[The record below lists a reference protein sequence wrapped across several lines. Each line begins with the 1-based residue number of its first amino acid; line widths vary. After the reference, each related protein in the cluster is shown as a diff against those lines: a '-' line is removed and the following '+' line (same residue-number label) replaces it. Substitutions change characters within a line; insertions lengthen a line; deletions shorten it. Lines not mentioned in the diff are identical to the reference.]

1 MPIHKFKVVFLLLIT
16 LLAGL
21 LMQACGPEPTPAP
34 TPEPVQKESKI
45 DTVLLGVLVKYTTT
59 EGTKEQKLQTTMD
72 YARQLNIID
81 NQDEVSF
88 ELELN
93 DPTAEKPI
101 TEKIA
106 TMGGRVTNSASEGN
120 IVKLRVKVPVKV
132 FVDYVNTTSQDNYL
146 SDLAGFKGVTSINL
160 IYTRPTQEFEGL
172 TQTFEALQQ
181 VGRSAKNEGVKIMQT
196 DKWQQAGFTGKGV
209 RIGIIDGGFK
219 FFQDLRGSYLPR
231 DFNPVDIDKEVGGDG
246 MLEDTVHG
254 SAVTEIIYSHAPD
267 AQYFAAAI
275 DGSDDQ
281 FSRAIDYMVKQN
293 VNIISVSMGGHG
305 TAGDGS
311 SFLEKQIERI
321 RQEKGILFV
330 FSAGNEGYSHYT
342 AYYEPDASGCHQF
355 APGVTGMA
363 LGNPSSAPFPGYV
376 MLNWEQWLNGGV
388 NPNATDLD
396 LFITD
401 SKGGT
406 TLISSTGDQ
415 RSRTPKEYVPLKL
428 NPGQLVYIKACAK
441 RTGGKVERFRL
452 HIFSHDLP
460 LQFVVPRLAI
470 ADPASSKGA
479 LAVGATN
486 YKTDAIEY
494 YSSQGPLTNGVFK
507 PEISAPASVS
517 SAAYEEEGS
526 GNFPGTSAACPQ
538 ISGMAAVLKSAN
550 PNLSIGDFTTVVL
563 EHAKDLGAAGPDVAF
578 GYGRADAGS
587 NPSAANAKPQSKLP
601 PSPTLNKEPDINP
614 ILIVTLNS
622 QFAYP
627 TPVATPRK
635 VSVTATTGASN
646 ATTAAPVTDVPI
658 TPQPIGNVT
667 FEDLF
672 KDTSSGL
679 PNVGAT
685 LYQNGRY
692 SVKANSS
699 QLVWG
704 VYPNS
709 KIQPQS
715 FSAEVTLQGINGD
728 TGLYG
733 LVFWYQN
740 PSSYYLASVTGS
752 GQVQVSQFNNGSWK
766 QVLAWA
772 KIGAWKAGTSNR
784 FTIQTADGGLK
795 IFVNNQAVNA
805 QPIKATGS
813 GSIGF
818 AAGSYSGAVEASF
831 TQFRLS
837 TR

>member
-1 MPIHKFKVVFLLLIT
+1 MPIRKFKVVFLLLIT
-16 LLAGL
+16 LLVGL

-34 TPEPVQKESKI
+34 TPEPVPKESKI
-45 DTVLLGVLVKYTTT
+45 DTVLLGVLVKYATA
-59 EGTKEQKLQTTMD
+59 EGTKEQKLQLAID
-72 YARQLNIID
+72 YARQQNIID
-81 NQDEVSF
+81 NQDEVNF

-93 DPTAEKPI
+93 DPTAQKPV
-101 TEKIA
+101 TEKVT

-132 FVDYVNTTSQDNYL
+132 FVDYVNSSSQDNYL
-146 SDLAGFKGVTSINL
+146 SDLAGFKGVIGINL
-160 IYTRPTQEFEGL
+160 LYPRTIQEFNGL
-172 TQTFEALQQ
+172 PQTLEALQQ
-181 VGRSAKNEGVKIMQT
+181 VGNLAKNEGVKIMQT

-209 RIGIIDGGFK
+209 RVGIIDGGFK
-219 FFQDLRGSYLPR
+219 FFQDLQGSYLPR

-246 MLEDTVHG
+246 MLEDDVHG
-254 SAVTEIIYSHAPD
+254 SAVSEIIYSHAPD

-281 FSRAIDYMVKQN
+281 FSRAISYMVSQK
-293 VNIISVSMGGHG
+293 VNIISISMGGHG

-311 SFLEKQIERI
+311 SFLEKQIERV
-321 RQEKGILFV
+321 RQENGILFV
-330 FSAGNEGYSHYT
+330 FSAGNEGSSHYT
-342 AYYEPDASGCHQF
+342 AYYEPDSSGCHQF
-355 APGVTGMA
+355 APGVTRMA

-376 MLNWEQWLNGGV
+376 MLNWEQWLNGGI

-401 SKGGT
+401 INGT

-460 LQFVVPRLAI
+460 LQFVVPRIAV

-517 SAAYEEEGS
+517 SGAYEEEGS
-526 GNFPGTSAACPQ
+526 SNFPGTSAACPQ
-538 ISGMAAVLKSAN
+538 VSGMAAVLKSAN
-550 PNLSIGDFTTVVL
+550 PNLSIDDFTTVVL
-563 EHAKDLGAAGPDVAF
+563 EHVKDLGPVGPDVAF

-587 NPSAANAKPQSKLP
+587 NPGAANAKPQGKLP
-601 PSPTLNKEPDINP
+601 PAPAPNKEPDINP
-614 ILIVTLNS
+614 IVIVTLNS
-622 QFAYP
+622 RFAYP

-635 VSVTATTGASN
+635 VVATTSAGTAN
-646 ATTAAPVTDVPI
+646 TTSAPITDAPI
-658 TPQPIGNVT
+658 TPQPVGNVA

-672 KDTSSGL
+672 KDTNSGL
-679 PNVGAT
+679 PNGGAT

-692 SVKANSS
+692 SVKATTS

-704 VYPNS
+704 VYPNN

-715 FSAEVTLQGINGD
+715 FSAEVSVQGINSD
-728 TGLYG
+728 AGLYG

-752 GQVQVSQFNNGSWK
+752 GQVQVSQFNNGNWK
-766 QVLAWA
+766 EILPWT
-772 KIGAWKAGTSNR
+772 KIGAWKAGASNR
-784 FTIQTADGGLK
+784 FTIQTTDGGLK

-805 QPIKATGS
+805 QPLKASGS

-818 AAGSYSGAVEASF
+818 AAGSYGGAVEASF
-831 TQFRLS
+831 TQFRLT